1 MIDFRNEDC
10 LGEEGLPSLP
20 DNSVDLMI
28 TDLPY
33 GVTKAKHDIKIP
45 LEDFVTTSIRNK
57 EVHLTLEDW
66 LLKQF
71 KEGSTYTQAVKEFKE
86 QKQNGLMTEL
96 FRVVK
101 DDGALLFFGQDKFS
115 MEIMNSAL
123 KYHRYNLIWDKKRTT
138 GFLNANRMPLR
149 QHEDILVFYKKL
161 PTYNPQ
167 KFKGKPNHSRG
178 SSTKPLKNSNYGAMV
193 FVDNREDLK
202 DMKHPTSIL
211 TFDKPHPPV
220 FATQKP
226 VDLLEWLI
234 NSYSNEG
241 ETVLDCCVGSGTTLL
256 AARNVNRHFIGF
268 EKDTENYQLALKR
281 LED

>member
-71 KEGSTYTQAVKEFKE
+71 KEGSTYTQAIKEFKE